1 MAFEIPHSCTL
12 PRTERPVRLAEFD
25 TLLASATSVERDDG
39 THLTFYFD
47 DGEGLEAQARDLT
60 ARESSCCSF
69 FDFDVAKD
77 AGQVIVGIRVPE
89 QHASILDSL
98 QSRTEQPA

>member
-12 PRTERPVRLAEFD
+12 PTAERPVRLAEFD
-25 TLLASATSVERDDG
+25 TLLGSAASAERDDA

-47 DGEGLEAQARDLT
+47 DVEGLEARARDLT

-69 FDFDVAKD
+69 FDFNVARD
-77 AGQVIVGIRVPE
+77 ADQVIVGIRVPD
-89 QHASILDSL
+89 QHTSILDSL
-98 QSRTEQPA
+98 ESRTGQPA